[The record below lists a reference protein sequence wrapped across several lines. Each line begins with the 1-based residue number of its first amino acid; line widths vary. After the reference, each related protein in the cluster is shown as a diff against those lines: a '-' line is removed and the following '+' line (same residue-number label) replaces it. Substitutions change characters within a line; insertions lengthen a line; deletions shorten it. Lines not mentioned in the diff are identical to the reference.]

1 MAALSLC
8 VAAALCLNQPS
19 GSEGQTEEPLQLYLD
34 RDLSRPYS
42 GQFFSG
48 ANLERG
54 ENTWS
59 LWLHNTA
66 PYPLRE
72 LSLISLLPG
81 NLALTWN
88 CQNYTL
94 QPGER
99 KEATLTLILG
109 SQISE
114 GEYLLGARFYI
125 LYATEEGILD
135 EV

>member
-1 MAALSLC
+1 MAAALSL
-8 VAAALCLNQPS
+8 NQPPA
-19 GSEGQTEEPLQLYLD
+19 SESQIEEPLQLYLD
-34 RDLSRPYS
+34 RALSRPYR
-42 GQFFSG
+42 GHLFSDVK
-48 ANLERG
+48 LERG

-59 LWLHNTA
+59 LWLHNA
-66 PYPLRE
+66 AAYPLRE

-81 NLALTWN
+81 NLILTWN

-99 KEATLTLILG
+99 KEATLTLILS
-109 SQISE
+109 SQSLLPE

-125 LYATEEGILD
+125 LYATEEGALD

>member
-1 MAALSLC
+1 MAAAFY
-8 VAAALCLNQPS
+8 VNQPS
-19 GSEGQTEEPLQLYLD
+19 GSEPQAEEPLQIYLD

-42 GQFFSG
+42 GQLFSG
-48 ANLERG
+48 VNLERG

-66 PYPLRE
+66 AYPLRE
-72 LSLISLLPG
+72 LTLISLLPG
-81 NLALTWN
+81 NLTLTWN

-99 KEATLTLILG
+99 KEATLTLILS
-109 SQISE
+109 SQIPE

-125 LYATEEGILD
+125 LYATEERILD
-135 EV
+135 EH

>member
-1 MAALSLC
+1 
-8 VAAALCLNQPS
+8 VAAAFCLNQPS
-19 GSEGQTEEPLQLYLD
+19 GSESQGAEPLQIYLD

-42 GQFFSG
+42 GQLFAG
-48 ANLERG
+48 VDLQRG

-66 PYPLRE
+66 PYPLRD

-81 NLALTWN
+81 NLTLTWN

-99 KEATLTLILG
+99 KEATLTLIMG
-109 SQISE
+109 SQIPE

-125 LYATEEGILD
+125 LYSTEEGILD